1 MTAMA
6 QDRTQQTPRRRPQ
19 PGARRAAD
27 FGKVAVL
34 MGGISAER
42 EISLKSGQ
50 AVLAA
55 LRRQGIDAHGVDVG
69 RDVLRVLEAGGFDRA
84 FIALHGRFGEDGVIQ
99 GALETLGL
107 PYTGS
112 GVLGSALAM
121 DKLRSKQLWRGA
133 GIPTPEFELLHAG
146 CDLAQV
152 VERLGLPLFVK
163 PACEGSS
170 IGISKVTAADQL
182 EAAWEKAARYDERV
196 IAERGIVGQELT
208 AALLGDEDLPLIRL
222 ETATEFYDYEA
233 KYVREDTRYHCP
245 SGLAPHDER
254 RIQRLARAAFEALS
268 CSGWG
273 RVDVMLDAQ
282 GNPYVLEV
290 NTVPGMTDH
299 SLVPKAAQQAGIGF
313 DELVWRI
320 LETSDERA

>member
-1 MTAMA
+1 M
-6 QDRTQQTPRRRPQ
+6 QRT
-19 PGARRAAD
+19 D
-27 FGKVAVL
+27 YGKVAVL

-42 EISLKSGQ
+42 EVSLKSGN

-55 LRRQGIDAHGVDVG
+55 LKRQGIDAHGVDAG
-69 RDVLRVLEAGGFDRA
+69 RDVVRVLEAGGFDRA
-84 FIALHGRFGEDGVIQ
+84 FIALHGRWGEDGVIQ
-99 GALETLGL
+99 GALEALGL

-121 DKLRSKQLWRGA
+121 DKLRSKQLWQGA
-133 GIPTPEFELLHAG
+133 GIPTPEFEVLHAD
-146 CDLAQV
+146 CDFEKV
-152 VERLGLPLFVK
+152 VERLGLPIFVK
-163 PACEGSS
+163 PVREGSS
-170 IGISKVTAADQL
+170 IGISKVTAGGQL
-182 EAAWEKAARYDERV
+182 KAAWEKAARYDKLV

-233 KYVREDTRYHCP
+233 KYVREDTHYHCP
-245 SGLAPHDER
+245 SGLSSREEKR
-254 RIQRLARAAFEALS
+254 VQQLARAAFEALS

-273 RVDVMLDAQ
+273 RVDVMLDGQ

-313 DELVWRI
+313 DELVRRI
-320 LETSDERA
+320 LETSDGRI